1 MTTFTNISK
10 RSPTSQNC
18 HSHKS
23 SPTTIWRFL
32 FPLLLIRTWLSYI
45 GPNVRCT
52 SMLKVCLSNNKMKK
66 NIETFYTF
74 ILENLKIN
82 SCLLE
87 INRVR
92 YNVLFNLLSESLY
105 NSFPFY
111 WPAWTPPF
119 RLIGLSIGIS
129 FDSNW
134 INERYSRLE
143 VSKTSQMN
151 INHSGKK
158 GFNH

>member
-66 NIETFYTF
+66 KILKPF
-74 ILENLKIN
+74 IPLYLKI
-82 SCLLE
+82 SKLTVVCSKSIASDITCCLTCFQKVYIIRSHFIDQLGP
-87 INRVR
+87 
-92 YNVLFNLLSESLY
+92 LHFD
-105 NSFPFY
+105 
-111 WPAWTPPF
+111 
-119 RLIGLSIGIS
+119 S
-129 FDSNW
+129 FDYPLAYHLIQIELTNVT
-134 INERYSRLE
+134 LD
-143 VSKTSQMN
+143 
-151 INHSGKK
+151 
-158 GFNH
+158 